1 MVKHLMGRLVVL
13 FHFFQK
19 GICFLALFLFF
30 HSCSSELENEAEI
43 EAIDISIQFDRFDL
57 KFYNQQPDVI
67 PELKKKYP
75 FLFPKQF
82 SDAAWA
88 SRQKDS
94 LQLLLLDAVNTVF
107 PDLSTMEEK
116 VSHLFKHI
124 KFYFPRTKVPQVI
137 TLINNVD
144 YQIKTVYSDSL
155 LLISLD
161 TFLGK
166 ENPLYEGIPQY
177 IRKELDQKYM
187 LTQIVDK
194 FSSYTIPP
202 PEDRTFLAQLVYEG
216 KKLYLQDLL
225 QSHASDAEKILYTEA
240 EMAWANE
247 NELYVWQYFIEKQAL
262 YKTQPE
268 WVERF
273 IEPAPFSKF
282 YLQIDNGTPG
292 RIGRWM
298 GWQMVRKYRDLYPD
312 TPLEDLLKLPA
323 QKLFNLS
330 KYKPN
335 R

>member
-225 QSHASDAEKILYTEA
+225 QSHASDAEKILYSYDEHCFEVRPDKPNQMFIDSIAKLILEENCTCKFHNIFITRIHDLEVKKEA
-240 EMAWANE
+240 THGS
-247 NELYVWQYFIEKQAL
+247 LICGKSIKGHLILSQYF
-262 YKTQPE
+262 
-268 WVERF
+268 ER
-273 IEPAPFSKF
+273 
-282 YLQIDNGTPG
+282 
-292 RIGRWM
+292 
-298 GWQMVRKYRDLYPD
+298 
-312 TPLEDLLKLPA
+312 
-323 QKLFNLS
+323 
-330 KYKPN
+330 
-335 R
+335 